1 MEKNSTNI
9 QILIKRL
16 KNGERLSPE
25 EMRVVAHHMAQLQ
38 FEKKQHEKRMQAAAH
53 SSDKPKGPS
62 FHEQVAKA
70 EAEAKKNRLR
80 NNLEKHSAK
89 HAAREDAELYG
100 RVQ

>member
-1 MEKNSTNI
+1 
-9 QILIKRL
+9 
-16 KNGERLSPE
+16 
-25 EMRVVAHHMAQLQ
+25 MRVVAHHMAQLQ

-89 HAAREDAELYG
+89 HAAHEDAELYG
-100 RVQ
+100 RVHAVTERNKPSFHEQVAIFQSLY